1 MKFSVTHRVE
11 ENVEPTNGV
20 SIDVL
25 YFTVKFD
32 NGNTLD
38 FEYEFLPRDV
48 DYIFG
53 NYLTRKFS
61 SYSQTRKKKLSLAS
75 NIWQMGWY
83 LPTSNPKFGYS
94 PRYHDITKHIL
105 DNKHPVEDYIPHLL
119 ALSMYIKAEREGFGI
134 FDASV
139 IVPVP
144 NFCLDDNS
152 GAVSISNELAKI
164 MTKNGA
170 RIEFKENLLKKTE
183 DKEAK
188 RMSPHEKEEFYSK
201 NKLYEFREDFAG
213 TGYLRGKKVILVDD
227 VITHGYAAEQCLKE
241 LSNQGA
247 EDLCFY
253 SVATT
258 KG

>member
-11 ENVEPTNGV
+11 ENVERPGG
-20 SIDVL
+20 SIDIL

-32 NGNTLD
+32 NGSLLN

-53 NYLTRKFS
+53 NYPTRQFS
-61 SYSQTRKKKLSLAS
+61 SYSQAREKKLSLASS

-94 PRYHDITKHIL
+94 PRYHSITKHIL

-119 ALSMYIKAEREGFGI
+119 ALSMYVKAKKENFDI
-134 FDASV
+134 FDV
-139 IVPVP
+139 DIIVPVP
-144 NFCLDDNS
+144 NFCLDDYS
-152 GAVSISNELAKI
+152 GAVSISKELRKI
-164 MTKNGA
+164 MIKNGA
-170 RIEFKENLLKKTE
+170 NILDYENLLKKTI

-188 RMSPHEKEEFYSK
+188 RMSPDEKEEFYSK
-201 NKLYEFREDFAG
+201 NKLYEFNKKYSGIR
-213 TGYLRGKKVILVDD
+213 LLHGKKVILVDD

>member
-11 ENVEPTNGV
+11 ENVETPGG
-20 SIDVL
+20 SIDIL

-32 NGNTLD
+32 SGNLLN

-53 NYLTRKFS
+53 NYLTRQFS

-94 PRYHDITKHIL
+94 PRYHNITKHIL

-119 ALSMYIKAEREGFGI
+119 ALSMYIKAKKENFDI
-134 FDASV
+134 FDADI

-144 NFCLDDNS
+144 NFHLNDNTS
-152 GAVSISNELAKI
+152 AVSISKELTKI
-164 MTKNGA
+164 MNKNGA
-170 RIEFKENLLKKTE
+170 RIEFKENLLKKTK
-183 DKEAK
+183 DIEAK
-188 RMSPHEKEEFYSK
+188 KMSPDEKEEFYSK
-201 NKLYEFREDFAG
+201 NKLYEFNKKYSGIRF
-213 TGYLRGKKVILVDD
+213 LHGKKVILADD

-247 EDLCFY
+247 EHLCFY

-258 KG
+258 KA